1 MASAHADS
9 ETRPRRAARARMGW
23 LALALGL
30 YAATRV
36 AVVFSVAGNWDEFT
50 LLDRAAT
57 TAETGVL
64 QGGGRPGLATLILV
78 PFASGCEDEIAAL
91 RHARLL
97 WTAITLTFLLGLAA
111 LIGRFANASG
121 PWRHDAW
128 LGVGLLALVP
138 AFLEWS
144 VQVRSD
150 QLALVFGVWG
160 GVTLLL
166 SQRRVGW
173 AALAGG
179 LFGVGYLATQK
190 LIYIGALAL
199 LLALAQLW
207 VEREFRPKR
216 EALRAIACTFCM
228 LAVLAAFQAVTSTT
242 LDVPENQ
249 LALTSLSTPESVASQ
264 VSQFEYYRSTI
275 GFSQYRAILPTLMPH
290 GLLLL
295 ALSIATAAACV
306 KRRRADALVVAWA
319 VLALGAAVAAFHASA
334 FAYFWMTLGLF
345 PAVALALAAPSL
357 REALPNTRRRLI
369 PLATTGL
376 WLVLAVQ
383 GAVRFADLSIDT
395 QSVQRESLSFI
406 HRNFDEDAIGF
417 HPERA
422 PFCRR
427 EAEPMQI
434 YFSQSIMRSFG
445 GDHRE
450 SNSRWFVGDLK
461 KRPVR
466 YLVQSFRLNQFPV
479 EIRRFMADNYQPYHA
494 SVFVAGRRLE
504 GPSGDRSEF
513 ELIVPGRYRWLPFD
527 NPASIR
533 IGNRL
538 LAPGETADF
547 TIGIHTAEFV
557 DDVPAGILVLAMDE
571 PPTTA
576 PLAFYKAY

>member
-1 MASAHADS
+1 
-9 ETRPRRAARARMGW
+9 MGW
-23 LALALGL
+23 LALVVAL

-36 AVVFSVAGNWDEFT
+36 AAVFTVAANWDEFA

-64 QGGGRPGLATLILV
+64 NGGGRPGLATLILV

-91 RHARLL
+91 RNARLL
-97 WTAITLTFLLGLAA
+97 WAGITLAFLFGLAA
-111 LIGRFANASG
+111 LLGRFSDASAQ
-121 PWRHDAW
+121 WRHDAW

-150 QLALVFGVWG
+150 QLALAFGVWG
-160 GVTLLL
+160 GVALLA
-166 SQRRVGW
+166 SRHRIGW
-173 AALAGG
+173 AAVAGG
-179 LFGVGYLATQK
+179 LFGLGYLATQK
-190 LIYIGALAL
+190 LIYVGALAV

-207 VEREFRPKR
+207 TEREFRPKR
-216 EALRAIACTFCM
+216 EALRAIACALIM
-228 LAVLAAFQAVTSTT
+228 LAVIAAFQAATMTV
-242 LDVPENQ
+242 LDVPVGQ
-249 LALTSLSTPESVASQ
+249 RALTALSTPNSVASQ
-264 VSQFEYYRSTI
+264 MSEFEYYRNTI
-275 GFSQYRAILPTLMPH
+275 GFSQYRAILPTLLPH

-306 KRRRADALVVAWA
+306 KRRRVDGLWVAWA

-345 PAVALALAAPSL
+345 PAVAFALAAPSL
-357 REALPNTRRRLI
+357 REALPDARRRLV

-376 WLVLAVQ
+376 WLVLAAQ
-383 GAVRFADLSIDT
+383 GVARIAELTIDT

-427 EAEPMQI
+427 EADPLQL
-434 YFSQSIMRSFG
+434 YFSQAIMRHFG
-445 GDHRE
+445 GDTRERHTHRL
-450 SNSRWFVGDLK
+450 VGDFRD
-461 KRPVR
+461 RPVR
-466 YLVQSFRLNQFPV
+466 YVVQSFRLNQFPV
-479 EIRRFMADNYQPYHA
+479 EVRRFLADNYQPYRA

-504 GPSGDRSEF
+504 GPSGGRSEF
-513 ELIVPGRYRWLPFD
+513 ELIVPGRYRWLPFET
-527 NPASIR
+527 PSAIR
-533 IGNRL
+533 IGDRL
-538 LAPGETADF
+538 LAPGETAELA
-547 TIGIHTAEFV
+547 TGNHTVEFV
-557 DDVPAGILVLAMDE
+557 EDVSGGMLVLAVDD